1 LLCFNLFISESKTKN
16 LEKSDLLENLQ
27 NRGLSFYIEI
37 DDHGELKNN
46 KFDQSD
52 GIKKR
57 QSINEED
64 LWKSHPQAMYKYM
77 K

>member
-1 LLCFNLFISESKTKN
+1 MLCLNLFISESKTKN

-37 DDHGELKNN
+37 DDHGEPKNN

-52 GIKKR
+52 SIKKR
-57 QSINEED
+57 QTINEKD